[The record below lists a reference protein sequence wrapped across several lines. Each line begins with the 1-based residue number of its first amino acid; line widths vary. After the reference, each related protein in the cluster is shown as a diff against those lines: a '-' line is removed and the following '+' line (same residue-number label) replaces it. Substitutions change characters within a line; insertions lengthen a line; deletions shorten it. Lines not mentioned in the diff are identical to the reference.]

1 MYSYA
6 AQTPLILNNINDG
19 KSRVSEYKSHK
30 QDGNCMKG
38 ASFIIAILM
47 NFSSLAIFV
56 SASGE
61 TGTPSSGSQQ
71 YIMYLIAAVA
81 FIVTAMVMRRKK

>member
-6 AQTPLILNNINDG
+6 AQTMPVLNNINDG
-19 KSRVSEYKSHK
+19 KSRAAEYKLPK
-30 QDGNCMKG
+30 QDGNSMKG

-56 SASGE
+56 SASDNA
-61 TGTPSSGSQQ
+61 PSQSAGSQQ

>member
-19 KSRVSEYKSHK
+19 KSRVSEYKSPK
-30 QDGNCMKG
+30 WDGNSMKG

-47 NFSSLAIFV
+47 NFSSLSIFV
-56 SASGE
+56 SASGANNAA
-61 TGTPSSGSQQ
+61 GGNQ

-81 FIVTAMVMRRKK
+81 FIVTAIVMRRK

>member
-1 MYSYA
+1 
-6 AQTPLILNNINDG
+6 
-19 KSRVSEYKSHK
+19 
-30 QDGNCMKG
+30 
-38 ASFIIAILM
+38 M

-61 TGTPSSGSQQ
+61 TGTPSSGPQQ

-81 FIVTAMVMRRKK
+81 FIVTAIVMRRKK

>member
-19 KSRVSEYKSHK
+19 KSRVSEYKSPK
-30 QDGNCMKG
+30 WDGNSMKG

-61 TGTPSSGSQQ
+61 NNAAGGNQ

-81 FIVTAMVMRRKK
+81 FIVTAIVMRRKK